1 LAVSTLDSKEWLS
14 GFRFLEGPRWKDGE
28 LWVSDIRDC
37 TVFAINESGNKRVVA
52 NIQGLPSGLG
62 FLPDDTLLVASMKDR
77 QIYRVSNGVAKVHA
91 DLKSLVEIEINDMVV
106 GSNGWAFVGGYDFDL
121 FAGQEPSP
129 SKIFSVAPDGSS
141 QCAADDLAFP
151 NGMVLMD
158 DGAKLIVA
166 ETLAHRLTSFD
177 VDADGT
183 LSNRRMFAQFDKIH
197 PDGICVDSEDGIWVS
212 SFSQGC
218 FLRVLEGGEITH
230 RIDFPGRHAV
240 ACQLGGRNG
249 RTLYCLTTEGSLADI
264 AQGKSSSFISVAKV
278 DAPRAGSS

>member
-1 LAVSTLDSKEWLS
+1 MAVSILESKEWLS

-37 TVFAINESGNKRVVA
+37 TVFAINEAGNKRVIA
-52 NIQGLPSGLG
+52 NIKGLPSGLG
-62 FLPDDTLLVASMKDR
+62 FLPDDTLLVASMRDR
-77 QIYRVSNGVAKVHA
+77 QIYSVSNGITKVHA
-91 DLKSLVEIEINDMVV
+91 DLKSLVDIEINDMVV
-106 GSNGWAFVGGYDFDL
+106 GSNGYAFVGGYDFDL
-121 FAGQEPSP
+121 FAGQEPLP
-129 SKIFSVAPDGSS
+129 SKILSVAPDGSS
-141 QCAADDLAFP
+141 RRAADDLAFP

-166 ETLAHRLTSFD
+166 ETFAHRLTLFD
-177 VDADGT
+177 VEADGF
-183 LSNRRMFAQFDKIH
+183 LSNRRVFAQFDDLH
-197 PDGICVDSEDGIWVS
+197 PDGICIDCEDGIWVS

-249 RTLYCLTTEGSLADI
+249 RTLYCLTTEGSLEDI
-264 AQGKSSSFISVAKV
+264 AQGKSSSFIAVAEV
-278 DAPRAGSS
+278 NAPWAESL